1 MINERKKLLDKFI
14 NDNIKDVKEII
25 PQKSD
30 ASFRVYSRVVTKDGS
45 FMVMDSPP
53 DKEPIDLF
61 IKIGKHLIEQGF
73 NAPKLLKIDS
83 ENGFLLLEDFGDNT
97 FINLIKNGYDS
108 KKLYSLATDLLI
120 DLHKS
125 PFITSLAV
133 NPYDIPLYLK
143 EVKILSDWYIPYY
156 YGEMSLEKK
165 SEWEKAWLKVLGELP
180 MMRSTLVLRD
190 YHSGNIMLLKDD
202 KCGLLD
208 FQDALI
214 GSPAYDLMSLL
225 EDVRL
230 DVDKNV
236 MKNSYEYYKKSM
248 NYGEEFDK
256 SYQIVAAQ
264 RHAKILGIFVRLS
277 VRDNKDRY
285 LKLLPRSLSL
295 FEKSLKSPYLL
306 PVKEFLERNYPNFFT
321 EKPVKHTIE
330 SI

>member
-1 MINERKKLLDKFI
+1 MINKRKKLLDKFI
-14 NDNIKDVKEII
+14 NDNVKDVKEII
-25 PQKSD
+25 PQKAD
-30 ASFRVYSRVVTKDGS
+30 ASFRVYFRVVTKDGS

-53 DKEPIDLF
+53 DKEPTDLF

-83 ENGFLLLEDFGDNT
+83 DNGFLLLEDFGDNT

-125 PFITSLAV
+125 PFITSLSI

-165 SEWEKAWLKVLGELP
+165 SEWEKTWLKVLGELP

-190 YHSGNIMLLKDD
+190 YHAGNIMLLKDD

-214 GSPAYDLMSLL
+214 GNPAYDLMSLL

-230 DVDKNV
+230 DVDKNII
-236 MKNSYEYYKKSM
+236 KNNYEYYKKAM

-256 SYQIVAAQ
+256 SYQILAAQ

-285 LKLLPRSLSL
+285 LELLPRSLSL
-295 FEKSLKSPYLL
+295 FEKSLQSPYLL
-306 PVKEFLERNYPNFFT
+306 PVREFLERNYSNFFT
-321 EKPVKHTIE
+321 EKLVKHAIK